1 MTLIYG
7 VSVLVTMLSCQFA
20 MAAKEDAVS
29 EIDTL
34 LKAKMQVQEPEPRL
48 LWGRGEEGRVREL
61 IKNDKQMG
69 ALWDLVKRSADAM
82 LDDPPVERKLIGRR
96 LLDKSRTCLRR
107 MTHLGMA
114 YRLTGE
120 RKYAERGKAEMLAA
134 AGFEDWNPSHFLDV
148 AEMTAAF
155 AIGVDWMHDGL
166 DEPTRAQ
173 VRKAIV
179 EKGLKPSLT
188 GELWW
193 VKGDNN
199 WNQVCHAG
207 MVLGALAVADEER
220 EMAAGIIARAIE
232 GVPYAA
238 KGYAP
243 DGAYPEGPMYW
254 DYGTTFHVLLVAT
267 LQESLGKDFG
277 LFTASGFEKTGD
289 YFLHMT
295 SPAGLYFN
303 YADCGQRG
311 WFSPS
316 PAMYYLA
323 AWRNDPGLLFT
334 ERQMLERLAEK
345 PDAAS
350 VKWTDRLLPLALVWC
365 KEGMTQKRPAALSY
379 VAGGISPVAVFRS
392 SWDREATF
400 AGIKGGQA
408 SSPHGHMD
416 VGSFVVDMMGVRFAE
431 DLGSQ
436 DYNSLESRGMDIW
449 NRAAGS
455 DRWKVFRMNARSH
468 NVLVVDGK
476 DHNIDGRGEIV
487 STTATSA
494 KVDLS
499 GVYAGQLA
507 GAWRELKLR
516 DDKSVMVADEVQ
528 ANSADGVVRWAI
540 VTGAQVSIEKDGAT
554 LRKDGKEV
562 RLRVSGAEGVTL
574 QARPLDPP
582 PAAHDAA
589 NPGKTLVWFEAK
601 LKPDERRVW
610 TAEFVPVQ

>member
-243 DGAYPEGPMYW
+243 DGAYPEGPMY
-254 DYGTTFHVLLVAT
+254 
-267 LQESLGKDFG
+267 
-277 LFTASGFEKTGD
+277 
-289 YFLHMT
+289 
-295 SPAGLYFN
+295 
-303 YADCGQRG
+303 
-311 WFSPS
+311 
-316 PAMYYLA
+316 
-323 AWRNDPGLLFT
+323 
-334 ERQMLERLAEK
+334 
-345 PDAAS
+345 
-350 VKWTDRLLPLALVWC
+350 
-365 KEGMTQKRPAALSY
+365 
-379 VAGGISPVAVFRS
+379 
-392 SWDREATF
+392 
-400 AGIKGGQA
+400 
-408 SSPHGHMD
+408 
-416 VGSFVVDMMGVRFAE
+416 
-431 DLGSQ
+431 
-436 DYNSLESRGMDIW
+436 
-449 NRAAGS
+449 
-455 DRWKVFRMNARSH
+455 
-468 NVLVVDGK
+468 
-476 DHNIDGRGEIV
+476 
-487 STTATSA
+487 
-494 KVDLS
+494 
-499 GVYAGQLA
+499 
-507 GAWRELKLR
+507 
-516 DDKSVMVADEVQ
+516 
-528 ANSADGVVRWAI
+528 
-540 VTGAQVSIEKDGAT
+540 
-554 LRKDGKEV
+554 
-562 RLRVSGAEGVTL
+562 
-574 QARPLDPP
+574 
-582 PAAHDAA
+582 
-589 NPGKTLVWFEAK
+589 
-601 LKPDERRVW
+601 
-610 TAEFVPVQ
+610 